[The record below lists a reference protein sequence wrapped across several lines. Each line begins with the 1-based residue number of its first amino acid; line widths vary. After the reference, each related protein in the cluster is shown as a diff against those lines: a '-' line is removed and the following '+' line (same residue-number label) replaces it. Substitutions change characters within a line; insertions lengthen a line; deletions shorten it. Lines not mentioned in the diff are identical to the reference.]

1 MVCNVRIMEVDMFKE
16 LLPIGSVVLLK
27 GGIKKIMV
35 TGIKPV
41 SKDDDGTEQEYDY
54 IGVIYPEGYL
64 NDEFN
69 FLFNHSDVNDVV
81 FRGYEN
87 PERVEFIEYMEEVLK
102 RYYKGETTLAEERE
116 LRSAWQRGELPGEPI
131 LGLRDP
137 MEIPEGL
144 NEKLQ
149 RYIRQKRQRKIRQLW
164 ITAGSIA
171 AMAVLILSFR
181 GTFTTTPRP
190 GIQLSDNL
198 KKERFENALRV
209 LGNAL
214 EDEKTPVQRVL
225 YEDHNLIIAI
235 E

>member
-1 MVCNVRIMEVDMFKE
+1 MFKE

-87 PERVEFIEYMEEVLK
+87 PERVEFIEYMEEV
-102 RYYKGETTLAEERE
+102 YKKGFEKEMRKQMVFNMYEEGYSVDLIADIVVE
-116 LRSAWQRGELPGEPI
+116 LTKE
-131 LGLRDP
+131 
-137 MEIPEGL
+137 EI
-144 NEKLQ
+144 
-149 RYIRQKRQRKIRQLW
+149 
-164 ITAGSIA
+164 
-171 AMAVLILSFR
+171 
-181 GTFTTTPRP
+181 
-190 GIQLSDNL
+190 
-198 KKERFENALRV
+198 
-209 LGNAL
+209 
-214 EDEKTPVQRVL
+214 ED
-225 YEDHNLIIAI
+225 AI
-235 E
+235 EIRKK

>member
-1 MVCNVRIMEVDMFKE
+1 MFKE

-87 PERVEFIEYMEEVLK
+87 PERVEFIEYMEEV
-102 RYYKGETTLAEERE
+102 YKKGFEKEMRKQMVFNMYEEGYSVDLIADIVVE
-116 LRSAWQRGELPGEPI
+116 LTKE
-131 LGLRDP
+131 
-137 MEIPEGL
+137 EIEDA
-144 NEKLQ
+144 
-149 RYIRQKRQRKIRQLW
+149 IKIR
-164 ITAGSIA
+164 
-171 AMAVLILSFR
+171 
-181 GTFTTTPRP
+181 
-190 GIQLSDNL
+190 
-198 KKERFENALRV
+198 KK
-209 LGNAL
+209 
-214 EDEKTPVQRVL
+214 
-225 YEDHNLIIAI
+225 
-235 E
+235 